1 MDYSL
6 PERADKLAA
15 DYVLG
20 TLRGRARRR
29 FENLLPAHP
38 ELRHAVA
45 RWHDTLMPLAA
56 SVPPLAPG
64 PHVWRRIEDRLFDR
78 PATPVVAAQPVTRRW
93 WHHSGAW
100 RVLGVVAGLA
110 VLLLLAL
117 HLTPAAEL
125 PPVVV
130 VMSQTSGPPSFVASV
145 AGDGRSLVISP
156 LGGVTVDA
164 NHELELWQLTEQ
176 GLTRSLGIVSAHRST
191 EVLRKRLLK
200 DTLGYA
206 LSLEPRGGSP
216 SGVPSGQI
224 VSTGRLRGG
233 STSGAH

>member
-6 PERADKLAA
+6 PERADRLAA
-15 DYVLG
+15 EYVLG

-38 ELRHAVA
+38 GLRHAVA

-64 PHVWRRIEDRLFDR
+64 PQVWRRIEDRLFDR
-78 PATPVVAAQPVTRRW
+78 PATSPGSATAGSRRW
-93 WHHSGAW
+93 WQQAGVW
-100 RVLGVVAGLA
+100 RALA
-110 VLLLLAL
+110 VTACLALLLVLAVQ
-117 HLTPAAEL
+117 LTPPAEP

-130 VMSQTSGPPSFVASV
+130 VLSQASGPPSFVASV
-145 AGDGRSLVISP
+145 AGDGRSLVLVP

-164 NHELELWQLTEQ
+164 RQELELWQLTTQ
-176 GLTRSLGIVSAHRST
+176 GTTRSLGLMSAHRST
-191 EVLRKRLLK
+191 EVSRKRLLK
-200 DTLGYA
+200 DTLGFA

-216 SGVPSGQI
+216 TGTPSGQI
-224 VSTGRLRGG
+224 VSSGRLRN
-233 STSGAH
+233 

>member
-15 DYVLG
+15 EYVLG

-29 FENLLPAHP
+29 FEALLPAHA
-38 ELRHAVA
+38 ELRRAVA
-45 RWHDTLMPLAA
+45 RWHDTLTPLAA

-64 PHVWRRIEDRLFDR
+64 AHVWRRIEDRLFDR
-78 PATPVVAAQPVTRRW
+78 PSSPSIHPPVTRRW
-93 WHHSGAW
+93 WQHGGAW
-100 RVLGVVAGLA
+100 RALGVVAGLG
-110 VLLLLAL
+110 LLFMLARQM
-117 HLTPAAEL
+117 TPAAEL

-145 AGDGRSLVISP
+145 AGDGRSLVLAP

-164 NHELELWQLTEQ
+164 NHDLELWQLTEQ
-176 GLTRSLGIVSAHRST
+176 GATRSLGLVSAHRST

-200 DTLGYA
+200 DTLGFA

-216 SGVPSGQI
+216 SGAPSGQI
-224 VSTGRLRGG
+224 VSTGRLR
-233 STSGAH
+233 S